1 MLPHDEYYFGLLHST
16 GTDLFNQHMRKIALE
31 KGYTLNEYN
40 LRKLGSGGVPGKPV
54 DVKSEQDIFKCL
66 DMEYKSPEERNM

>member
-1 MLPHDEYYFGLLHST
+1 
-16 GTDLFNQHMRKIALE
+16 MRKIALE
-31 KGYTLNEYN
+31 KGFTLNEYN